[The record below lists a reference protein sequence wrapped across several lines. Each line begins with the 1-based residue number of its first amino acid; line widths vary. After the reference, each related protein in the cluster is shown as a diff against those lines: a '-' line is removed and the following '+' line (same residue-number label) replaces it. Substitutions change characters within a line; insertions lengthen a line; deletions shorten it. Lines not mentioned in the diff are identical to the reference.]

1 MTDDN
6 RDNITAEEALI
17 EGRYAKVPVAI
28 EHDIRAVAK
37 MGTCEAR
44 CPAWVVPY
52 ALDPVLILVYVFS
65 VAFSQLC

>member
-28 EHDIRAVAK
+28 A
-37 MGTCEAR
+37 
-44 CPAWVVPY
+44 
-52 ALDPVLILVYVFS
+52 
-65 VAFSQLC
+65 

>member
-44 CPAWVVPY
+44 CPACKHWTY
-52 ALDPVLILVYVFS
+52 HDF
-65 VAFSQLC
+65 F